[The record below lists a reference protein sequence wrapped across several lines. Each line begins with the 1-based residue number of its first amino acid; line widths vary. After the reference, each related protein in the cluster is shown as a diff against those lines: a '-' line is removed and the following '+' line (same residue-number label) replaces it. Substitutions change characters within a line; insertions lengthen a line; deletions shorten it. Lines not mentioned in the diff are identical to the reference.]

1 MRVSIIGFGFVGK
14 AIANALKTDTKLQKI
29 DPKLNT
35 SNENLRDFIPDIIFI
50 CVPTPMNSDGSQN
63 IDILMDI
70 IDDIKSYKLN
80 SLVVIKSTILPSC
93 ILKIKESLPKFVY
106 NPEFLRE
113 KHANEDFINSD
124 IIVFGGDIE
133 SSQELAS
140 FYDNFFECT
149 NNDYIFTDLVTA
161 SLVKYSIN
169 SFLATK
175 VIFFNEINQLFKK
188 SGAKGDWKDFLKILN
203 KDKRIGTSH
212 MEVPGHDGR
221 YGFGGACLPK
231 DSNALVSYAESM
243 NSELDLLKTAIKIN
257 NKIRKSYN
265 KNTKRED
272 EQNILFEDLDR

>member
-1 MRVSIIGFGFVGK
+1 
-14 AIANALKTDTKLQKI
+14 
-29 DPKLNT
+29 
-35 SNENLRDFIPDIIFI
+35 
-50 CVPTPMNSDGSQN
+50 MNSDGSQN

>member
-149 NNDYIFTDLVTA
+149 NNDYIFTDLVPA

>member
-80 SLVVIKSTILPSC
+80 SLVVITSTILPSC

>member
-1 MRVSIIGFGFVGK
+1 MRVSIIGYGFVGK

-35 SNENLRDFIPDIIFI
+35 CNKNLKDFIPDIIFI

-80 SLVVIKSTILPSC
+80 SLVVIKSTVLPSC
-93 ILKIKESLPKFVY
+93 ILKVKESLPKFVY

-113 KHANEDFINSD
+113 KHANEDFINSNM
-124 IIVFGGDIE
+124 IVFGGDIE

-140 FYDNFFECT
+140 FYDNYFECI

-175 VIFFNEINQLFKK
+175 VIFFNEISQLFKK
-188 SGAKGDWKDFLKILN
+188 SGAKGDWKDFLQILY
-203 KDKRIGTSH
+203 KDKRIGKSH

-243 NSELDLLKTAIKIN
+243 NSDLELVKTAIRIN

-265 KNTKRED
+265 KNTIRED
-272 EQNILFEDLDR
+272 EQNILFEDLDQ